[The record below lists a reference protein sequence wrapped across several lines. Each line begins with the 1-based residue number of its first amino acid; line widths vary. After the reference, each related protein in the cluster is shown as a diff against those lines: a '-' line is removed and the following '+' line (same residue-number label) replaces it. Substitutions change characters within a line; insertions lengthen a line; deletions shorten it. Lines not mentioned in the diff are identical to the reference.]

1 MLWYKQIQYVRVSV
15 FPEAA
20 SCGIIELP
28 KPEET
33 GRLLRKAVIAMRL
46 IGNLLWIILGGLVSA
61 LAWLVVG
68 CLWCVTVIGIPV
80 GLQCFKLSSI
90 SLNPFGKEIIY
101 EGGAMSFILN
111 VLWFIFGGLEMA
123 LVNFLIGL
131 LLCVTIIGI
140 PFGKQFFKIAK
151 LALRPFGAVVE
162 REHYL

>member
-1 MLWYKQIQYVRVSV
+1 
-15 FPEAA
+15 
-20 SCGIIELP
+20 
-28 KPEET
+28 
-33 GRLLRKAVIAMRL
+33 MRL
-46 IGNLLWIILGGLVSA
+46 IGNLLWIILGGLISA

-101 EGGAMSFILN
+101 EGGAVSFILN
-111 VLWFIFGGLEMA
+111 VFWFLFGGIEMA
-123 LVNFLIGL
+123 LINFLFGL

-151 LALRPFGAVVE
+151 LALCPFGAVVE